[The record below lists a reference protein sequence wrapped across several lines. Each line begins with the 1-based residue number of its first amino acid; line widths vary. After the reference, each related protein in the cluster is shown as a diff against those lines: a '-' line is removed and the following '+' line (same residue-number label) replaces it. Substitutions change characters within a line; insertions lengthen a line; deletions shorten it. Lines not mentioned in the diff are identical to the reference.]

1 MMNMNNVFTRGE
13 LIKIQETIKNNKLYK
28 QELNF
33 KIIVIGDY
41 GVGKTSIIRRYT
53 EGEFSTDYRIT
64 IGADFAIKTIEWDE
78 GTRINLHVWD
88 IAGHERF
95 GSLLSVFFRH
105 AVAAAIVFDLTRPD
119 TFKSVDKVCYY
130 IYNNYYSTQSCFLQW
145 LIDLRR
151 KIQAPDGQAIPV
163 VILAN
168 KGDIIVKTVPQEID
182 EYCKLNNILAWY
194 ITSAKNN
201 MNIDEVMIR
210 LTNAAVKNHYGL
222 QCSLI
227 TEEPIRLSDNT
238 LNNTQEGRKCC

>member
-119 TFKSVDKVCYY
+119 TFKSVDK
-130 IYNNYYSTQSCFLQW
+130 W